1 MAAAFLEVDLRFDV
15 ATLFDQISNKATGVV
30 PTVVKA
36 VWAADVFCDIKGY
49 LFLAR
54 SCLTCRHRGKPN
66 GHPTKRS
73 HQNPEMVNIDK

>member
-15 ATLFDQISNKATGVV
+15 ATLFDQISNRPTGVV

-36 VWAADVFCDIKGY
+36 VWAADVFCDVKGY
-49 LFLAR
+49 LLLAR

-66 GHPTKRS
+66 GHPTKRN
-73 HQNPEMVNIDK
+73 HRNPEMVNIDK